1 MLSATGELVVQPRK
15 SQEREGAST
24 EAVKVGRRVRVRR
37 KKRRRRGDMV
47 EVSSA
52 RVGFLETRAFS
63 NRSFLCAGSLNE
75 LMCICG

>member
-1 MLSATGELVVQPRK
+1 MKGKPSPMLSVTGELVVQPRK

-63 NRSFLCAGSLNE
+63 R
-75 LMCICG
+75 